1 MLSKEL
7 LEKTVAEAIDSR
19 AFSDFCGVDS
29 SNQVPD
35 GDTLGRRRYT
45 RAVEDGAGSVEDAV
59 AQRLRLVAAATVG
72 GRDAVDDELD
82 MLVVLEGHRGLL
94 QQARAL
100 VEQTQAATKRAFNA
114 NGSCPKPDQV
124 LLKLANKPAIM
135 WLKSVSLIPPPAMTS
150 NMTAASTCR
159 LLVERFTKTT
169 TAGYA
174 IWIKISSLICQPAP
188 ICNYA

>member
-1 MLSKEL
+1 MKQYIKWFAAIAVVGALAGCARTAPIDQVHTSVSAGHTQDQV
-7 LEKTVAEAIDSR
+7 KTAI
-19 AFSDFCGVDS
+19 
-29 SNQVPD
+29 
-35 GDTLGRRRYT
+35 LK
-45 RAVEDGAGSVEDAV
+45 AGI
-59 AQRLRLVAAATVG
+59 QRQWV
-72 GRDAVDDELD
+72 
-82 MLVVLEGHRGLL
+82 M
-94 QQARAL
+94 
-100 VEQTQAATKRAFNA
+100 
-114 NGSCPKPDQV
+114 SKPDRV

-174 IWIKISSLICQPAP
+174 IWIKTSSLICQPAP